1 MGGLGRRARG
11 RRAAGGDRLSVRV
24 ALIHDWLTG
33 LRGGERVL
41 DELLAV
47 WPEAD
52 VHTLVHVP
60 GATTARI
67 DGRVRGT
74 SPLQR
79 IPGAGRH
86 WRKLLPL
93 HPWAVRHLRVEGYD
107 LAVSVHHAVAKAA
120 RIAPGTPHL
129 CYCLTPM
136 RYVWDQAD
144 AYLGRG
150 LRRLAAAPLLAALRR
165 FDRAYAGPAQVDRYV
180 AISRGVADR
189 VRRHYG
195 RPAAVVHPPVDT
207 DRFQPDGRPP
217 DDFYLLVSAFV
228 PYKRDELAVDAFAR
242 LGRRLVVVG
251 DGPGRAA
258 LARRAPRHVELVG
271 RVGDAELARLAAR
284 CRALVQPQED
294 DFGITAVEVQAAG
307 RPVVAFGRGGALDT
321 VLPLA
326 GPPEAAARATGVW
339 FDAQTPEA
347 LLRALHRFEAA
358 EAFFDA
364 KAIRSHAERFSAPRF
379 RAEIEREAMLLAEA
393 GSSREARA

>member
-1 MGGLGRRARG
+1 M
-11 RRAAGGDRLSVRV
+11 RV

-41 DELLAV
+41 DELLVV

-52 VHTLVHVP
+52 VFTLVHVP

-67 DGRVRGT
+67 DARVRAT

-79 IPGAGRH
+79 MPGAGRH

-93 HPWAVRHLRVEGYD
+93 HPFAVRHLHVRGYD

-120 RIAPGTPHL
+120 AIAPGTPHL

-136 RYVWDQAD
+136 RYVFDQAD

-150 LRRLAAAPLLAALRR
+150 PRRLLAAPLAAALRR
-165 FDRAYAGPAQVDRYV
+165 FDRRSAGPGRVDRFV
-180 AISRGVADR
+180 AISQAVAER
-189 VRRHYG
+189 IRRHYG

-217 DDFYLLVSAFV
+217 DDFYLLVTAFV
-228 PYKRDELAVDAFAR
+228 PYKRDELAIEAFAR

-258 LARRAPRHVELVG
+258 LARRAPRHVEFTGRLPEAEMPRLV
-271 RVGDAELARLAAR
+271 AR

-321 VLPLA
+321 VVPLA
-326 GPPEAAARATGVW
+326 GPPDAAARATGVW
-339 FDAQTPEA
+339 FDEQTPEA
-347 LLRALHRFEAA
+347 LVRALHRFEAA
-358 EAFFDA
+358 EGFFDP

-379 RAEIEREAMLLAEA
+379 RAEIEREAASLL
-393 GSSREARA
+393 EARGGAGAAP

>member
-1 MGGLGRRARG
+1 M
-11 RRAAGGDRLSVRV
+11 RV

-52 VHTLVHVP
+52 VFTLVHAP

-67 DGRVRGT
+67 DARVRAT

-79 IPGAGRH
+79 VPGAARH

-93 HPWAVRHLRVEGYD
+93 HPWAVRRLRVDGYD
-107 LAVSVHHAVAKAA
+107 LALSVHHAVAKSA

-150 LRRLAAAPLLAALRR
+150 PRRLAAAPLVAALRR
-165 FDRAYAGPAQVDRYV
+165 FDRAAAGPHQVDRFV
-180 AISRGVADR
+180 AISRAVADR
-189 VRRHYG
+189 VQRHYG

-207 DRFQPDGRPP
+207 ERFQPDGRPP

-228 PYKRDELAVDAFAR
+228 PYKRDDLALAAFAR

-251 DGPGRAA
+251 DGPGRSAA
-258 LARRAPRHVELVG
+258 ARRAPRHVEWTG
-271 RVGDAELARLAAR
+271 RVSDAELARLAAR

-307 RPVVAFGRGGALDT
+307 RPVIAFGRGGALDT
-321 VLPLA
+321 VLPLV
-326 GPPEAAARATGVW
+326 GPPDAAARATGVW
-339 FDAQTPEA
+339 FEEQTPEA
-347 LLRALHRFEAA
+347 LVRALHRFEAA
-358 EAFFDA
+358 EGFFDP
-364 KAIRSHAERFSAPRF
+364 KAIRAHAERFSAPRF
-379 RAEIEREAMLLAEA
+379 RAEIEREAAQLVES
-393 GSSREARA
+393 GTQRGARA

>member
-1 MGGLGRRARG
+1 
-11 RRAAGGDRLSVRV
+11 VRV

-52 VHTLVHVP
+52 VFTLVHVP

-67 DGRVRGT
+67 DARVRGT

-79 IPGAGRH
+79 VPGAGRH

-93 HPWAVRHLRVEGYD
+93 HPFAARRLHVRGYD

-120 RIAPGTPHL
+120 AIAPATPHL

-150 LRRLAAAPLLAALRR
+150 PRRLLAAPLAAALRR
-165 FDRAYAGPAQVDRYV
+165 FDRRTAGPGQVDRFV
-180 AISRGVADR
+180 AISQAVAER
-189 VRRHYG
+189 IRRHYG
-195 RPAAVVHPPVDT
+195 RPASVVHPPVDT

-228 PYKRDELAVDAFAR
+228 PYKRDDLAIEAFAR

-258 LARRAPRHVELVG
+258 LARRAPRHVEFTG
-271 RVGDAELARLAAR
+271 RLPEAEMPRLFAR

-321 VLPLA
+321 VVPLA
-326 GPPEAAARATGVW
+326 GPPDAAARATGVW
-339 FDAQTPEA
+339 FDEQTPEA
-347 LLRALHRFEAA
+347 LVRALHRFEAA
-358 EAFFDA
+358 EGFFDA

-379 RAEIEREAMLLAEA
+379 RAEIEREAVSLLEGRGGAEA
-393 GSSREARA
+393 AP

>member
-1 MGGLGRRARG
+1 M
-11 RRAAGGDRLSVRV
+11 RV

-52 VHTLVHVP
+52 VFTLVHVP

-67 DGRVRGT
+67 DARVRAT
-74 SPLQR
+74 SPLQHL
-79 IPGAGRH
+79 PGAGRH

-93 HPWAVRHLRVEGYD
+93 HPWAARRLRAEGYD

-144 AYLGRG
+144 TYLGRG
-150 LRRLAAAPLLAALRR
+150 PRRLAAAPLVAALRR
-165 FDRAYAGPAQVDRYV
+165 FDRASAGPAQVGRFV
-180 AISRGVADR
+180 AISRAVAGR
-189 VRRHYG
+189 VERRYG
-195 RPAAVVHPPVDT
+195 RSAVVVHPPVDT
-207 DRFQPDGRPP
+207 ERFQPDGRPP
-217 DDFYLLVSAFV
+217 EDFYLLVSAFV
-228 PYKRDELAVDAFAR
+228 PYKRDALALEAVAR

-258 LARRAPRHVELVG
+258 LARRAPRGVEFAG

-284 CRALVQPQED
+284 CRALLQPQEE

-307 RPVVAFGRGGALDT
+307 RPVVAFGRGGATDT
-321 VLPLA
+321 VLPLV
-326 GPPEAAARATGVW
+326 GPPDAAARATGVW
-339 FDAQTPEA
+339 FEEATPESLLHA
-347 LLRALHRFEAA
+347 LLRFEGA
-358 EAFFDA
+358 ESYFDA
-364 KAIRSHAERFSAPRF
+364 KAIRAHAERFSAARF
-379 RAEIEREAMLLAEA
+379 RAEIEREAVALVEA
-393 GSSREARA
+393 GGAGEGLR

>member
-1 MGGLGRRARG
+1 
-11 RRAAGGDRLSVRV
+11 VRV
-24 ALIHDWLTG
+24 ALVHDWLTG

-41 DELLAV
+41 DELLAL
-47 WPEAD
+47 WPDAD
-52 VHTLVHVP
+52 VYTLVHAP

-67 DGRVRGT
+67 DARVRAT

-79 IPGAGRH
+79 VPGARRH
-86 WRKLLPL
+86 WRMLLPL
-93 HPWAVRHLRVEGYD
+93 HPWAAGRLRVEGYD

-120 RIAPGTPHL
+120 RVAPGTPHL

-150 LRRLAAAPLLAALRR
+150 PRRLAAAPLAAALRR
-165 FDRAYAGPAQVDRYV
+165 FDRASAARVDRFV
-180 AISRGVADR
+180 AISRAVAER
-189 VRRHYG
+189 IRRRYG

-207 DRFQPDGRPP
+207 ERFRPDGRPP
-217 DDFYLLVSAFV
+217 GDYYLLVSAFV
-228 PYKRDELAVDAFAR
+228 PYKRDALAIEAFAR
-242 LGRRLVVVG
+242 TGRRLVVVG

-258 LARRAPRHVELVG
+258 LARRAPRHVEFTG
-271 RVGDAELARLAAR
+271 RLPEAEMPGLFAR

-307 RPVVAFGRGGALDT
+307 RPVIAFGRGGALDT

-326 GPPEAAARATGVW
+326 GPPDAAARATGL
-339 FDAQTPEA
+339 FFETQTPEA
-347 LLRALHRFEAA
+347 LVAALHRFEAA
-358 EAFFDA
+358 EGFFDA

-379 RAEIEREAMLLAEA
+379 RLELEREAVALLEA
-393 GSSREARA
+393 AGARA

>member
-1 MGGLGRRARG
+1 
-11 RRAAGGDRLSVRV
+11 VRV

-47 WPEAD
+47 WPDAD
-52 VHTLVHVP
+52 VYTLVHVP

-67 DGRVRGT
+67 DARVRAT

-79 IPGAGRH
+79 LPGAGRH

-93 HPWAVRHLRVEGYD
+93 HPWAARQLRVEGYD
-107 LAVSVHHAVAKAA
+107 LAISVHHAVAKAA
-120 RIAPGTPHL
+120 RVAPATPHL

-150 LRRLAAAPLLAALRR
+150 VRRIAAAPLVAALRR
-165 FDRAYAGPAQVDRYV
+165 FDRATAGPAQVDRFL
-180 AISRGVADR
+180 AISRAVAER
-189 VRRHYG
+189 VQRHYG

-207 DRFQPDGRPP
+207 ERFQPDGRPP

-228 PYKRDELAVDAFAR
+228 PYKRDDLALDAFAR
-242 LGRRLVVVG
+242 LGRRLVVAG

-258 LARRAPRHVELVG
+258 LARRAPRGVEFVG

-307 RPVVAFGRGGALDT
+307 RPVVAFGRGGAGDT

-326 GPPEAAARATGVW
+326 GPPDAAARATGVW
-339 FDAQTPEA
+339 FEEQTPDA
-347 LLRALHRFEAA
+347 LVRALTRFEAA
-358 EAFFDA
+358 ESFFDA
-364 KAIRSHAERFSAPRF
+364 KAIRAHAERFSAPRF
-379 RAEIEREAMLLAEA
+379 RAEIEREAMALVEGGGA
-393 GSSREARA
+393 GEARR

>member
-1 MGGLGRRARG
+1 M
-11 RRAAGGDRLSVRV
+11 RV

-47 WPEAD
+47 WPDAD
-52 VHTLVHVP
+52 VFTLVHVP

-67 DGRVRGT
+67 DARVRAT

-79 IPGAGRH
+79 LPGAGRH

-93 HPWAVRHLRVEGYD
+93 HPWAARRLRVDGYD

-120 RIAPGTPHL
+120 RVAPGTPHL

-144 AYLGRG
+144 TYLGRG
-150 LRRLAAAPLLAALRR
+150 PRRLAAAPLLAALRR
-165 FDRAYAGPAQVDRYV
+165 FDRASAGPAQVDRFV
-180 AISRGVADR
+180 AISRAVAGR
-189 VRRHYG
+189 VQRRYG

-228 PYKRDELAVDAFAR
+228 PYKRDALALDAVAR
-242 LGRRLVVVG
+242 LGRRLVVAG

-258 LARRAPRHVELVG
+258 LARRAPRGVEFAG
-271 RVGDAELARLAAR
+271 RVSDAELARLAAR
-284 CRALVQPQED
+284 CRALLQPQEE

-307 RPVVAFGRGGALDT
+307 RPVVAFGRGGAADT
-321 VLPLA
+321 VLPLV
-326 GPPEAAARATGVW
+326 GPPDAAGCATGVW
-339 FDAQTPEA
+339 FEEPTPEA
-347 LLRALHRFEAA
+347 LLAALLRFEAA
-358 EAFFDA
+358 EAAFDA
-364 KAIRSHAERFSAPRF
+364 KAIRAHAERFSAARF
-379 RAEIEREAMLLAEA
+379 RAEIEREAAALVEGSGA
-393 GSSREARA
+393 GEARR